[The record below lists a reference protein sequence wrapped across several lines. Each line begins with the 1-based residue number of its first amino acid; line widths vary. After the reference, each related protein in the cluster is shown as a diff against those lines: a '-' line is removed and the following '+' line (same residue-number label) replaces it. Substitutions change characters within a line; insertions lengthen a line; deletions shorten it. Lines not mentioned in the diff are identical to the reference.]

1 MTVCGWNEQE
11 MDELSKMINIKSKCH
26 LLLQLVGLYKSLVT
40 PGMVTLVVAD
50 VFVLG
55 LDVVAEGADASQN
68 LTTFITWVISQ
79 INLECV
85 RST

>member
-1 MTVCGWNEQE
+1 

-55 LDVVAEGADASQN
+55 LDVVAEGADAFQHHATLITRVICQFSLQGKKSQ
-68 LTTFITWVISQ
+68 
-79 INLECV
+79 
-85 RST
+85 